1 MEQALSILT
10 FIVLVLYVAFDKFI
24 LPKMDSNVIES
35 ATETVTTVVEVA
47 QKLDIVI
54 KMAKQFVILAKTEM
68 KDATGEEKRNW
79 VISKLKELCSE
90 LDFVLD
96 NDTLKAINESAYT
109 DMKKDE

>member
-1 MEQALSILT
+1 MEQIISILT
-10 FIVLVLYVAFDKFI
+10 FVVLILYVAFDKFI
-24 LPKMDSNVIES
+24 IPKLGSEIIDS
-35 ATETVTTVVEVA
+35 ATDTVTTVVEVA
-47 QKLDIVI
+47 QKLDIII

-90 LDFVLD
+90 LDFILD
-96 NDTLKAINESAYT
+96 DDTLKAINESAYT